1 MVLVTH
7 VTESKMVDMGNGRSL
22 GRRNRYVIALTSAV
36 VLAVILA
43 SCVLSKEEATAES
56 VVDDFVNA
64 LNEGDAAAAAAQT
77 SYPNAAETAIQQMFD
92 GLHPED
98 AEFDVTQFMDLGSD
112 SGFFTVGAA
121 WHFGEGKDWTY
132 QVQGGVRNLSVGW
145 RISWDP
151 SILAP
156 DMGNGRVV
164 RYDRTDAAPPR
175 VFDALGGLLMNEQT
189 INSVTLDPATMP
201 DPVATTRRLAEV
213 LEPVAPLVTADS
225 MMAEMAEKPGQQVTA
240 VLLRDQDWQFLE
252 EDLAIPGVVTIKTP
266 KLITS
271 DRRITT
277 PLLDPLR
284 KVWQANRDATAG
296 WAVHLVD
303 PDGTLIPQAGFQGPP
318 GPDIVATVD
327 SHLQLAAEEAVVSV
341 GTPAAIVAIQPSSG
355 AVLAAAQNNQAMEQG
370 PIAFQ
375 GLYNAGSNLDLV
387 KKAAG
392 LQKGVD
398 PSSLSIEDIE
408 KAGNQLGL
416 GMNYKIP
423 GLDHQTAV
431 FTADQSGMNQVMNRK
446 DSDLPAVTPFGM
458 AMLAASI
465 ARGSAPA
472 PMIVQGQPGT
482 TDVAAQPLPANINDQ
497 LRGMMRDNVV
507 RGGASF
513 LNGYPDLMG
522 MNGASGDDRWFYGSR
537 GDLAF
542 AVFVA
547 DADGGDRAVK
557 MTDMPFREMAKP
569 AN

>member
-1 MVLVTH
+1 MR
-7 VTESKMVDMGNGRSL
+7 DMGNGRSL
-22 GRRNRYVIALTSAV
+22 DRRGKYVIALASAAILAV
-36 VLAVILA
+36 VLA
-43 SCVLSKEEATAES
+43 SCVLTREEPDAQS
-56 VVDDFVNA
+56 VVNKFVSA
-64 LNEGDAAAAAAQT
+64 LNDGDAAAAAEQT
-77 SYPNAAETAIQQMFD
+77 SYPNAAESAIQQMFD
-92 GLHPED
+92 GLKTKD
-98 AEFDVTQFMDLGSD
+98 AKFDLTQFMDLGPG
-112 SGFFTVGAA
+112 SGFFTMAA
-121 WHFGEGKDWTY
+121 GWHFGEGKDWNY
-132 QVQGGVRNLSVGW
+132 QIQGGVRNLSVGW

-156 DMGNGRVV
+156 DLGNGRVV

-175 VFDALGGLLMNEQT
+175 VFDATGNLLMNEQT
-189 INSVTLDPATMP
+189 INAVTLDPATMP
-201 DPVATTRRLAEV
+201 DPVATTRRLAEA

-225 MMAEMAEKPGQQVTA
+225 MMADMAKKPGEQVTA
-240 VLLRDQDWQFLE
+240 VLLRDQDYQFLE
-252 EDLAIPGVVTIKTP
+252 EDLAIPGVVVIKTP

-318 GPDIVATVD
+318 GPDIPATID
-327 SHLQLAAEEAVVSV
+327 SRLQLAAEEAVVSV
-341 GTPAAIVAIQPSSG
+341 GTPATIVAIQPSTG
-355 AVLAAAQNNQAMEQG
+355 AVLAAAENNQAMEQG
-370 PIAFQ
+370 SITFD
-375 GLYNAGSNLDLV
+375 GLYPAGSNLDLV
-387 KKAAG
+387 KRAAA

-398 PSSLSIEDIE
+398 PNSLSIEDIE

-416 GMNYKIP
+416 GMNYNVP
-423 GLDHQTAV
+423 GFDHETAV
-431 FTADQSGMNQVMNRK
+431 FTADKSRMNQVMNR
-446 DSDLPAVTPFGM
+446 DNSDARPAVTPFGM

-465 ARGSAPA
+465 ARGNAPA
-472 PMIVQGQPGT
+472 PMIVHGQPGT
-482 TDVAAQPLPANINDQ
+482 TDVAAEPLPAGINEQ
-497 LRGMMRDNVV
+497 LRGIMRDNVV
-507 RGGASF
+507 RGAGSF
-513 LNGYPDLMG
+513 LNGYPDLIG

-557 MTDMPFREMAKP
+557 MTDMLFREMAKP

>member
-1 MVLVTH
+1 
-7 VTESKMVDMGNGRSL
+7 
-22 GRRNRYVIALTSAV
+22 
-36 VLAVILA
+36 
-43 SCVLSKEEATAES
+43 
-56 VVDDFVNA
+56 
-64 LNEGDAAAAAAQT
+64 
-77 SYPNAAETAIQQMFD
+77 
-92 GLHPED
+92 
-98 AEFDVTQFMDLGSD
+98 
-112 SGFFTVGAA
+112 
-121 WHFGEGKDWTY
+121 
-132 QVQGGVRNLSVGW
+132 
-145 RISWDP
+145 
-151 SILAP
+151 
-156 DMGNGRVV
+156 
-164 RYDRTDAAPPR
+164 
-175 VFDALGGLLMNEQT
+175 
-189 INSVTLDPATMP
+189 
-201 DPVATTRRLAEV
+201 
-213 LEPVAPLVTADS
+213 
-225 MMAEMAEKPGQQVTA
+225 
-240 VLLRDQDWQFLE
+240 
-252 EDLAIPGVVTIKTP
+252 
-266 KLITS
+266 
-271 DRRITT
+271 
-277 PLLDPLR
+277 
-284 KVWQANRDATAG
+284 
-296 WAVHLVD
+296 
-303 PDGTLIPQAGFQGPP
+303 
-318 GPDIVATVD
+318 
-327 SHLQLAAEEAVVSV
+327 
-341 GTPAAIVAIQPSSG
+341 
-355 AVLAAAQNNQAMEQG
+355 VLAAAQNNQAMEQG

-375 GLYNAGSNLDLV
+375 GLYPAGSNLDLV

-482 TDVAAQPLPANINDQ
+482 TDVAAQPLPANVNDQ

-557 MTDMPFREMAKP
+557 MTDMLFREMAKP

>member
-1 MVLVTH
+1 MLVTH

-22 GRRNRYVIALTSAV
+22 GRRNKYVIALITAVISAV
-36 VLAVILA
+36 VLA
-43 SCVLSKEEATAES
+43 SCVMSTEEADAKS
-56 VVDDFVNA
+56 VVASFVEA
-64 LNEGDAAAAAAQT
+64 LNERDAAAAAAHT
-77 SYPNAAETAIQQMFD
+77 SYPNAAESAIQQMFD
-92 GLHPED
+92 GLKPED
-98 AEFDVTQFMDLGSD
+98 AQFDLTQFMDLGSD

-121 WHFGEGKDWTY
+121 WNFGEGKDWSY
-132 QVQGGVRNLSVGW
+132 QVQGGVRHLSVGW

-156 DMGNGRVV
+156 DLGNGRSV

-175 VFDALGGLLMNEQT
+175 IFDAAGALLMNEQT
-189 INSVTLDPATMP
+189 INAITLDPATMP
-201 DPVATTRRLAEV
+201 DPVVTTRRLAEV
-213 LEPVAPLVTADS
+213 LEPVAPLVTADT
-225 MMAEMAEKPGQQVTA
+225 MMADLAQKPGEQVTA
-240 VLLRDQDWQFLE
+240 VLLRDQDYLYLE
-252 EDLAIPGVVTIKTP
+252 EDLNIPGVVVIKTP
-266 KLITS
+266 KLITA

-303 PDGTLIPQAGFQGPP
+303 PNGTLIPQAGFQGPP
-318 GPDIVATVD
+318 GPDIVATMD
-327 SHLQLAAEEAVVSV
+327 SRLQLAAEEAVVSV
-341 GTPAAIVAIQPSSG
+341 GTPASIIAIQPSTG

-370 PIAFQ
+370 PITFQ
-375 GLYNAGSNLDLV
+375 GLYPAGSNLDLI

-398 PSSLSIEDIE
+398 PSSLSMEDIA
-408 KAGNQLGL
+408 KAGNQFGL
-416 GMNYKIP
+416 GMNYNVP

-446 DSDLPAVTPFGM
+446 NEDLPAVTPFGM
-458 AMLAASI
+458 AMVAASI

-482 TDVAAQPLPANINDQ
+482 SEVAAQPLPANVTDQ
-497 LRGMMRDNVV
+497 LRAMMRDNVV
-507 RGGASF
+507 RGGASL
-513 LNGYPDLMG
+513 LNGYPDLIG

-542 AVFVA
+542 AVLVA

-557 MTDMPFREMAKP
+557 MTDMLFREMAKP
-569 AN
+569 AS

>member
-43 SCVLSKEEATAES
+43 SCVLSKEEATAQS

-98 AEFDVTQFMDLGSD
+98 AKFDVTQFMDLGSD

-121 WHFGEGKDWTY
+121 WHFGEGQDWSY

-145 RISWDP
+145 RLSWDP

-175 VFDALGGLLMNEQT
+175 VFDAVGGLLMNEQT

-375 GLYNAGSNLDLV
+375 GLYPAGSNLDLV
-387 KKAAG
+387 KRAAG

-416 GMNYKIP
+416 GMNYNIP

-507 RGGASF
+507 RGGASY

-557 MTDMPFREMAKP
+557 MTDMLFREMAKP